1 MSKLKRFIS
10 ILMIIILLISAIQPV
25 FAVSGSGSWSGGQ
38 YASGFKTTDNQNG
51 NTGILIRKLTN
62 TATGEKRT
70 VFCAEHGVEFITGRS
85 YNGKY
90 YTVTDGTIKKACK
103 IAYFGWYKANPNYV
117 VDGGILDDS
126 WAYDLRLSYVF
137 TQQYIWE
144 TLGQSN
150 ATFIDSNIQA
160 KYVTFKQNIEDQI
173 NSIKRRPSFND
184 TTITLQAGE
193 SKTINDNNGVL
204 AGYSSVN
211 STKDGIRLVHNKGEN
226 TLTLSVDENINTESY
241 KFTDDDL
248 RSMGLIKEETQDLDS
263 NVYFEFAD
271 GVQNQLYALNY
282 NDPVALNFKL
292 NIELFGKLELT
303 KLNTNNDLVSGA
315 KFRVTGP
322 NYDKEVEVTNGKITI
337 DKLKKGTYTIKE
349 VSVPTGYLLNTK
361 AYNVEIKPNQT
372 STQAVANTEPTGE
385 ITIAKTDKYTGN
397 SPRVNGTVHHGD
409 ATLNG
414 AVYSL
419 YAGQDI
425 YNVAKTIKYFS
436 VNEKIAEYKFD
447 SNGKA
452 TIIITNDKTK
462 ANLTIDGSTLKGLPM
477 GKYYAKETTTPTG
490 YKDDTNTYN
499 LELKY
504 KDMQTSIIKIK
515 TTAEEEVK
523 RAKFNVIK
531 ISSNENKTADTIKDA
546 EFTAILSKY
555 VEHYG
560 SFDEAKKHLNEFYP
574 DEYSVFKTDE
584 NGHGLSGFLAYGE
597 YEVRETSTP
606 SDKIETVEPFYININ
621 KDSDGS
627 IKEFVENDFP
637 FESYIKLIKEDKTT
651 GKKVTLS
658 NATFKLYRL
667 NDKNQWK
674 KVYCKNGIFKVDN
687 WKTGKDGIAYTEDK
701 LKAGKYKAD
710 EIKIP
715 DGFLKLDS
723 PVEFEINRSNK
734 TLEFDKDYD
743 AYISVVLKNEQPTGT
758 LKLDKTIAIRN
769 DVDTS
774 LVDTS
779 DLSKIKFKL
788 TAKENIIDKADG
800 SVIYAKGKEVG
811 TYNLSKDGK
820 LNVEKLPMGKYELQE
835 IETLPGLV
843 LDNTKYE
850 VIFKKTDD
858 TTKVYTIEKKIKND
872 TICIEISKTDIT
884 GDKELKGAK
893 LSVIDE
899 NNKVIDSWT
908 STDKT
913 HKIEGLLVGKTYTLR
928 EEIAPDGYVKA
939 TDIKFTIENN
949 NKIQKVEM
957 IDKVVTMSK
966 KDIGGK
972 EVEGAKIQVLDKD
985 NKVIDEWTSS
995 KVEHKIKNLVENET
1009 YILHEEVAPN
1019 GYVKATDVTF
1029 KVTEDKKT
1037 QKISMIDKIVE
1048 MTKTDIGGKEV
1059 EGAKIQVLDK
1069 DNKVVDEWTSTKEEH
1084 KIKNLVENET
1094 YTLHEEVA
1102 PNGYVKATDVTFKVT
1117 EDKKTQNVSM
1127 IDKIVEISKTDITT
1141 GKELEG
1147 AKLTVTD
1154 ENGKVVD
1161 EWTSN
1166 KESHKV
1172 IGLEEGKKYTLTE
1185 TTCPYGYEQEES
1197 ITFEVSKDK
1206 ETQKIVMKDQPILKN
1221 VKVIKIDTDTKE
1233 QIKEKFVFGIYKD
1246 SECKDLIQ
1254 EVKSNKDDGF
1264 VEFKDL
1270 RYGTYYIKELKAPD
1284 GYELSNRI
1292 AKVEINDK
1300 GIFVDDNQVEE
1311 KDSTI
1316 EFNFENK
1323 HIEVPKTGD
1332 TTHIKLAAGIIIL
1345 SILGI
1350 IYVIIKFFMN
1360 RK

>member
-1 MSKLKRFIS
+1 MLKIKKIIS
-10 ILMIIILLISAIQPV
+10 ILMIMLTLLSVMQPV
-25 FAVSGSGSWSGGQ
+25 FAASGTGTWSGGQ

-62 TATGEKRT
+62 TVTGEKRT

-90 YTVTDGTIKKACK
+90 YTVTDKTIKKACK
-103 IAYFGWYKANPNYV
+103 IAYLGWYKANPYYV

-126 WAYDLRLSYVF
+126 WAYETRLSYVF
-137 TQQYIWE
+137 TQQYIWQ

-160 KYVTFKQNIEDQI
+160 RYENFKNNIESQI
-173 NSIKRRPSFND
+173 ADMERKPSFD
-184 TTITLQAGE
+184 KKTITIQAGE
-193 SKTINDNNGVL
+193 SKTIEDTNGEL
-204 AGYSSVN
+204 AKYN
-211 STKDGIRLVHNKGEN
+211 SIDRTQDGIRFKHNKGEN
-226 TLTLSVDENINTESY
+226 TLTISVDENTNLENY
-241 KFTDDDL
+241 KLSNDL
-248 RSMGLIKEETQDLDS
+248 LKSWGMIKEGTEDLDS

-282 NDPVALNFKL
+282 NDPVTLQFGLA
-292 NIELFGKLELT
+292 IELYGKLELS
-303 KLNTNNDLVSGA
+303 KLNSNGDLVSGA

-349 VSVPTGYLLNTK
+349 VSVPKGYLLNTK
-361 AYNVEIKPNQT
+361 SYNVEIKPNQT
-372 STQAVANTEPTGE
+372 STQAISNSEPTGK
-385 ITIAKTDKYTGN
+385 IILRKTDKYTGN
-397 SPRVNGTVHHGD
+397 TPRVIGTTHHGD
-409 ATLNG
+409 ASLNG
-414 AVYSL
+414 AVYSV
-419 YAGQDI
+419 YAKTDI
-425 YNVAKTIKYFS
+425 YNTAKTIQYFKA
-436 VNEKIAEYKFD
+436 NEKIAEFKFD
-447 SNGKA
+447 ANGKA
-452 TIIITNDKTK
+452 NVKVTTDTTK
-462 ANLTIDGSTLKGLPM
+462 VKLETADNTLKGLPL
-477 GKYYAKETTTPTG
+477 GDYYAKETTTPVG
-490 YKDDTNTYN
+490 YKDDTNTYDFN
-499 LELKY
+499 LSY
-504 KDMQTSIIKIK
+504 KDDKTSEIALDK
-515 TTAEEEVK
+515 TAEEEVK

-560 SFDEAKKHLNEFYP
+560 SFDEAKKHLSEFYS
-574 DEYSVFKTDE
+574 DEYSIFKTDE
-584 NGHGLSGFLAYGE
+584 NGHGISGFLAYGE

-621 KDSDGS
+621 KNSDGS
-627 IKEFVENDFP
+627 IKEFVENDLP
-637 FESYIKLIKEDKTT
+637 FESYVKLIKEDKVT

-667 NDKNQWK
+667 NDKNQWE
-674 KVYCKNGIFKVDN
+674 KVYCKNGIFKVDS
-687 WKTGKDGIAYTEDK
+687 WKTGKDGVAYTEDK

-800 SVIYAKGKEVG
+800 KVIYAKGKEVR

-820 LNVEKLPMGKYELQE
+820 LEVSKLPMGIYELQE

-850 VIFKKTDD
+850 VNFKKTDD

-872 TICIEISKTDIT
+872 TTCVEVSKTDIT

-899 NNKVIDSWT
+899 NNKIIDTWT

-939 TDIKFTIENN
+939 TNIKFNIENN
-949 NKIQKVEM
+949 NKIQKVKM

-966 KDIGGK
+966 KDIGDK
-972 EVEGAKIQVLDKD
+972 EVEGAKIQVLDK
-985 NKVIDEWTSS
+985 N
-995 KVEHKIKNLVENET
+995 
-1009 YILHEEVAPN
+1009 
-1019 GYVKATDVTF
+1019 
-1029 KVTEDKKT
+1029 
-1037 QKISMIDKIVE
+1037 
-1048 MTKTDIGGKEV
+1048 
-1059 EGAKIQVLDK
+1059 
-1069 DNKVVDEWTSTKEEH
+1069 NKVVDEWTSNKEEH

-1117 EDKKTQNVSM
+1117 EDKKTQKVSM

-1161 EWTSN
+1161 EWTSSE
-1166 KESHKV
+1166 ESHKV
-1172 IGLEEGKKYTLTE
+1172 TGLEESKKYTLTE
-1185 TTCPYGYEQEES
+1185 TTCPYGYEQAES

-1206 ETQKIVMKDQPILKN
+1206 KTQKVVMKDQPILKN

-1246 SECKDLIQ
+1246 SECKDMIQ
-1254 EVKSNKDDGF
+1254 ELKSNNGDGF

-1270 RYGTYYIKELKAPD
+1270 RYETYYIKELKAPV
-1284 GYELSNRI
+1284 GYELSNRV

-1300 GIFVDDNQVEE
+1300 GIFVDNSQVEE
-1311 KDSTI
+1311 KDGTI

-1323 HIEVPKTGD
+1323 HIEIPKTGD
-1332 TTHIKLAAGIIIL
+1332 NSHIKLAVGIIIL
-1345 SILGI
+1345 SILGLALLF
-1350 IYVIIKFFMN
+1350 IKLFKN
-1360 RK
+1360 K

>member
-1 MSKLKRFIS
+1 MLKIKKIIS
-10 ILMIIILLISAIQPV
+10 ILMIMLTLLSVMQPV
-25 FAVSGSGSWSGGQ
+25 FAASGTGTWSGGQ

-62 TATGEKRT
+62 TVTGEKRT

-90 YTVTDGTIKKACK
+90 YTVTDKTIKKACK
-103 IAYFGWYKANPNYV
+103 IAYLGWYKANPYYV

-126 WAYDLRLSYVF
+126 WAYETRLSYVF
-137 TQQYIWE
+137 TQQYIWQ

-160 KYVTFKQNIEDQI
+160 RYENFKNNIESQI
-173 NSIKRRPSFND
+173 ADMERKPSFD
-184 TTITLQAGE
+184 KKTITIQAGE
-193 SKTINDNNGVL
+193 SKTIEDTNGEL
-204 AGYSSVN
+204 AKYN
-211 STKDGIRLVHNKGEN
+211 SIDRTQDGIRFKHNKGEN
-226 TLTLSVDENINTESY
+226 TLTISVDENTNLENY
-241 KFTDDDL
+241 KLSNDL
-248 RSMGLIKEETQDLDS
+248 LKSWGMIKEGTEDLDS

-282 NDPVALNFKL
+282 NDPVTLQFGLA
-292 NIELFGKLELT
+292 IELYGKLELS
-303 KLNTNNDLVSGA
+303 KLNSNGDLVSGA

-349 VSVPTGYLLNTK
+349 VSVPKGYLLNTK
-361 AYNVEIKPNQT
+361 SYNVEIKPNQT
-372 STQAVANTEPTGE
+372 STQAISNSEPTGK
-385 ITIAKTDKYTGN
+385 IILRKTDKYTGN
-397 SPRVNGTVHHGD
+397 TPRVIGTTHHGD
-409 ATLNG
+409 ASLNG
-414 AVYSL
+414 AVYSV
-419 YAGQDI
+419 YAKTDI
-425 YNVAKTIKYFS
+425 YNTAKTIQYFKA
-436 VNEKIAEYKFD
+436 NEKIAEFKFD
-447 SNGKA
+447 ANGKA
-452 TIIITNDKTK
+452 NVKVTTDTTK
-462 ANLTIDGSTLKGLPM
+462 VKLETADNTLKGLPL
-477 GKYYAKETTTPTG
+477 GDYYAKETTTPVG
-490 YKDDTNTYN
+490 YKDDTNTYDFN
-499 LELKY
+499 LSY
-504 KDMQTSIIKIK
+504 KDDKTSEIALDK
-515 TTAEEEVK
+515 TAEEEVK

-560 SFDEAKKHLNEFYP
+560 SFDEAKKHLSEFYS
-574 DEYSVFKTDE
+574 DEYSIFKTDE
-584 NGHGLSGFLAYGE
+584 NGHGISGFLAYGE

-621 KDSDGS
+621 KNSDGS
-627 IKEFVENDFP
+627 IKEFVENDLP
-637 FESYIKLIKEDKTT
+637 FESYVKLIKEDKVT

-701 LKAGKYKAD
+701 LIAGKYKAD

-800 SVIYAKGKEVG
+800 KVIYAKGKEVR

-820 LNVEKLPMGKYELQE
+820 LEVSKLPMGIYELQE

-850 VIFKKTDD
+850 VNFKKTDD

-872 TICIEISKTDIT
+872 TTCVEVSKTDIT

-899 NNKVIDSWT
+899 NNKIIDTWT

-939 TDIKFTIENN
+939 TNIKFNIENN
-949 NKIQKVEM
+949 NKIQKVKM

-985 NKVIDEWTSS
+985 NKVVDEWTSS
-995 KVEHKIKNLVENET
+995 
-1009 YILHEEVAPN
+1009 
-1019 GYVKATDVTF
+1019 
-1029 KVTEDKKT
+1029 
-1037 QKISMIDKIVE
+1037 
-1048 MTKTDIGGKEV
+1048 
-1059 EGAKIQVLDK
+1059 
-1069 DNKVVDEWTSTKEEH
+1069 KEEH

-1117 EDKKTQNVSM
+1117 EDKKTQKILM
-1127 IDKIVEISKTDITT
+1127 IDKVVEISKTDITT

-1161 EWTSN
+1161 EWTSSE
-1166 KESHKV
+1166 ESHKV
-1172 IGLEEGKKYTLTE
+1172 TGLEESKKYTLTE
-1185 TTCPYGYEQEES
+1185 TTCPYGYEQAES

-1206 ETQKIVMKDQPILKN
+1206 KTQKVVMKDQPILKN

-1284 GYELSNRI
+1284 GYELSSRV

-1300 GIFVDDNQVEE
+1300 GIFVDNSQVEE
-1311 KDSTI
+1311 KDGTI

-1323 HIEVPKTGD
+1323 HIEIPKTGD
-1332 TTHIKLAAGIIIL
+1332 NSHIKLAVGIIIL
-1345 SILGI
+1345 SILGLALLF
-1350 IYVIIKFFMN
+1350 IKLFKN
-1360 RK
+1360 K

>member
-1 MSKLKRFIS
+1 MLKIKKIIS
-10 ILMIIILLISAIQPV
+10 ILMIMLIFLSMIQPV
-25 FAVSGSGSWSGGQ
+25 FAASGTGTWSGGQ

-51 NTGILIRKLTN
+51 STGILIRKLTN
-62 TATGEKRT
+62 TVTGEKRT

-90 YTVTDGTIKKACK
+90 YTVTDSTIKKACK
-103 IAYFGWYKANPNYV
+103 IAYLGWYKANPYYV

-126 WAYDLRLSYVF
+126 WAYETRLSYVF
-137 TQQYIWE
+137 TQQYIWQ

-160 KYVTFKQNIEDQI
+160 RYENFKKNIESQI
-173 NSIKRRPSFND
+173 ADMERKPSFNK
-184 TTITLQAGE
+184 TTITIQAGE
-193 SKTINDNNGVL
+193 SKTIEDTNGEL
-204 AGYSSVN
+204 AKYN
-211 STKDGIRLVHNKGEN
+211 SIDRAQDGIRLKHNKGEN
-226 TLTLSVDENINTESY
+226 TLTISVDENTNLENY
-241 KFTDDDL
+241 KLSNDTL
-248 RSMGLIKEETQDLDS
+248 KSWGMIKEGTEYLDT

-282 NDPVALNFKL
+282 NDPVTLQFGLA
-292 NIELFGKLELT
+292 IELYGKLELS
-303 KLNTNNDLVSGA
+303 KLNTNGDLVSGA

-349 VSVPTGYLLNTK
+349 VSVPKGYLLNTNS
-361 AYNVEIKPNQT
+361 YNVEVKANQT
-372 STQAVANTEPTGE
+372 STQAISNSEPTGK
-385 ITIAKTDKYTGN
+385 IILRKTDKYTGN
-397 SPRVNGTVHHGD
+397 TPRVIGTTHHGD
-409 ATLNG
+409 ASLDG
-414 AVYSL
+414 AVYSI
-419 YAGQDI
+419 YAKTDI
-425 YNVAKTIKYFS
+425 YNTAKTIQYFKA
-436 VNEKIAEYKFD
+436 NEKIAEFKFD
-447 SNGKA
+447 ANGKA
-452 TIIITNDKTK
+452 NVKVTTDSTK
-462 ANLTIDGSTLKGLPM
+462 VKLETSDNTLKGLPL
-477 GKYYAKETTTPTG
+477 GDYYAKETTTPVG
-490 YKDDTNTYN
+490 YKDDTNIYDFN
-499 LELKY
+499 LSY
-504 KDMQTSIIKIK
+504 KDDKTSEITLEK
-515 TTAEEEVK
+515 TAEEEVK

-531 ISSNENKTADTIKDA
+531 ISSNDNTTADTIKNA

-560 SFDEAKKHLNEFYP
+560 SFDEAKKHLSEFYP

-584 NGHGLSGFLAYGE
+584 NGHGLSGLLAFGE
-597 YEVRETSTP
+597 YEVRETITP
-606 SDKIETVEPFYININ
+606 NDRIETVEPFYININ
-621 KDSDGS
+621 KDSNGS
-627 IKEFVENDFP
+627 IKEFVENDLP
-637 FESYIKLIKEDKTT
+637 FEAYVKLIKEDKTT

-667 NDKNQWK
+667 NDKNQWE
-674 KVYCKNGIFKVDN
+674 KVYCKNGIFKVDS
-687 WKTGKDGIAYTEDK
+687 WKTGKDGVAYTEDK
-701 LKAGKYKAD
+701 LIAGKYKAD

-723 PVEFEINRSNK
+723 SVEFEINRSNK

-743 AYISVVLKNEQPTGT
+743 AYISVTLKNEQPTGT

-779 DLSKIKFKL
+779 DLSKIKFSL
-788 TAKENIIDKADG
+788 TAKENTIDKADG
-800 SVIYAKGKEVG
+800 STIYQKGKEVG

-820 LNVEKLPMGKYELQE
+820 LEISKLPMGKYEIQE

-850 VIFKKTDD
+850 VNFKKTDD
-858 TTKVYTIEKKIKND
+858 ITKVYTIDKKIKND
-872 TICIEISKTDIT
+872 ATCVEISKTDIT

-899 NNKVIDSWT
+899 NNKVIDTWT

-913 HKIEGLLVGKTYTLR
+913 HKIEGLLVEKTYTLR
-928 EEIAPDGYVKA
+928 EEIAPDGFVRA
-939 TDIKFTIENN
+939 TDINFTIENN
-949 NKIQKVEM
+949 NKIQKVKM
-957 IDKVVTMSK
+957 IDKVVEMSK
-966 KDIGGK
+966 TDIGDK
-972 EVEGAKIQVLDKD
+972 EVEGAKIQVLDK
-985 NKVIDEWTSS
+985 N
-995 KVEHKIKNLVENET
+995 
-1009 YILHEEVAPN
+1009 
-1019 GYVKATDVTF
+1019 
-1029 KVTEDKKT
+1029 
-1037 QKISMIDKIVE
+1037 
-1048 MTKTDIGGKEV
+1048 
-1059 EGAKIQVLDK
+1059 
-1069 DNKVVDEWTSTKEEH
+1069 NKVVDEWTSNKEEH

-1117 EDKKTQNVSM
+1117 EDKKTQKVSM

-1141 GKELEG
+1141 GKELED

-1161 EWTSN
+1161 EWTSSE
-1166 KESHKV
+1166 ESHKV
-1172 IGLEEGKKYTLTE
+1172 TGLEESKKYTLTE
-1185 TTCPYGYEQEES
+1185 TTCPYGYEQAES

-1206 ETQKIVMKDQPILKN
+1206 KTQKVVMKDQPILKN

-1246 SECKDLIQ
+1246 SECKDMIQ
-1254 EVKSNKDDGF
+1254 ELKSNNGDGF

-1270 RYGTYYIKELKAPD
+1270 RYETYYIKELKAPV
-1284 GYELSNRI
+1284 GYELSNRV

-1300 GIFVDDNQVEE
+1300 GIFVDNSQVEE
-1311 KDSTI
+1311 KDGTI

-1323 HIEVPKTGD
+1323 HIEIPKTGD
-1332 TTHIKLAAGIIIL
+1332 NSHIKLAVGIIIL
-1345 SILGI
+1345 SILGLALLF
-1350 IYVIIKFFMN
+1350 IKLFKN
-1360 RK
+1360 K

>member
-1 MSKLKRFIS
+1 MLKFKKIIS
-10 ILMIIILLISAIQPV
+10 LLMIIFILFTSIQPV
-25 FAVSGSGSWSGGQ
+25 LANTGTGNWTGGQ
-38 YASGFKTTDNQNG
+38 YGSQMFTTDSNNNG
-51 NTGILIRKLTN
+51 NGVLIRRLTN
-62 TATGEKRT
+62 LDTGEKHT
-70 VFCAEHGVEFITGRS
+70 VFCVEHGVRFITGNK
-85 YNGKY
+85 YEGKY
-90 YTVTDGTIKKACK
+90 YTVTDELMKKVCK
-103 IAYFGWYKANPNYV
+103 IAYFGWYKNNGGYV
-117 VDGGILDDS
+117 VDGYILSDKIVNVKK
-126 WAYDLRLSYVF
+126 SYVY

-150 ATFIDSNIQA
+150 ATFLDPTYQAEYLNYKKEIDN
-160 KYVTFKQNIEDQI
+160 QI
-173 NSIKRRPSFND
+173 NSIATKPSFDGN
-184 TTITLQAGE
+184 TITIQAGE
-193 SKTINDNNGVL
+193 SKTIVDTNGVL
-204 AGYSSVN
+204 SNYNSVDN
-211 STKDGIRLVHNKGEN
+211 TKDGVRITHTKGKNEM
-226 TLTLSVDENINTESY
+226 TIYVDENTDIEKFSLSDATAKSWGFYKDGTE
-241 KFTDDDL
+241 
-248 RSMGLIKEETQDLDS
+248 DLDS
-263 NVYFEFAD
+263 NIFFEFKD
-271 GVQNQLYALNY
+271 GIQNQLYALNY
-282 NDPVALNFKL
+282 NDPVTLKFRA
-292 NIELFGKLELT
+292 NIELFGKLELS
-303 KLNTNNDLVSGA
+303 KLNTNGDLVSGA

-322 NYDKEVEVTNGKITI
+322 NYDKEVKVTNGKITI

-361 AYNVEIKPNQT
+361 SYNVEVKANQT
-372 STQAVANTEPTGE
+372 STQAISNSEPTGK
-385 ITIAKTDKYTGN
+385 IILRKTDKYTGN
-397 SPRVNGTVHHGD
+397 TPRVIGTTHHGD
-409 ATLNG
+409 ASLDG
-414 AVYSL
+414 AIYSVY
-419 YAGQDI
+419 AKTDI
-425 YNVAKTIKYFS
+425 YNTAKTIQYFKA
-436 VNEKIAEYKFD
+436 NEKIAEFKFD
-447 SNGKA
+447 ANGKA
-452 TIIITNDKTK
+452 KVKVTTDTTK
-462 ANLTIDGSTLKGLPM
+462 VKLETADNTLKGLPL
-477 GKYYAKETTTPTG
+477 GDYYAKETTTPIG
-490 YKDDTNTYN
+490 YKDDTNTYDFN
-499 LELKY
+499 LFY
-504 KDMQTSIIKIK
+504 KDDKTSEITLEK
-515 TTAEEEVK
+515 TAEEEVK

-531 ISSNENKTADTIKDA
+531 ISSNDNTTADTIKNA

-560 SFDEAKKHLNEFYP
+560 SFDEAKKHLSEFYP

-584 NGHGLSGFLAYGE
+584 NGHGLSGLLAFGE
-597 YEVRETSTP
+597 YEVRETITP

-627 IKEFVENDFP
+627 IKEFVENDLP

-667 NDKNQWK
+667 NDKNQWE
-674 KVYCKNGIFKVDN
+674 KVTCKNGIFKTDS
-687 WKTGKDGIAYTEDK
+687 WKTGKDGVAYTEDK
-701 LKAGKYKAD
+701 LKVGKYKVD
-710 EIKIP
+710 EVKIP

-774 LVDTS
+774 LVDIS

-800 SVIYAKGKEVG
+800 RVIYAKGKEVG
-811 TYNLSKDGK
+811 TYNLTKDGK
-820 LNVEKLPMGKYELQE
+820 LEISKLPMGKYEIQE

-850 VIFKKTDD
+850 VNFKKTDD
-858 TTKVYTIEKKIKND
+858 TTKVYTIDKNVKND
-872 TICIEISKTDIT
+872 TTCVEISKTDIT

-893 LSVIDE
+893 ISVIDE
-899 NNKVIDSWT
+899 NNKVIDTWT

-928 EEIAPDGYVKA
+928 EKIAPDGFVKA

-949 NKIQKVEM
+949 NKIQKVNM
-957 IDKVVTMSK
+957 IDKV
-966 KDIGGK
+966 
-972 EVEGAKIQVLDKD
+972 
-985 NKVIDEWTSS
+985 
-995 KVEHKIKNLVENET
+995 
-1009 YILHEEVAPN
+1009 
-1019 GYVKATDVTF
+1019 
-1029 KVTEDKKT
+1029 
-1037 QKISMIDKIVE
+1037 VE

-1069 DNKVVDEWTSTKEEH
+1069 NNKVVDEWTSSKENH

-1117 EDKKTQNVSM
+1117 EDKKTQKVSM

-1154 ENGKVVD
+1154 ENGKVIN
-1161 EWTSN
+1161 EWTSS
-1166 KESHKV
+1166 KENYKV
-1172 IGLEEGKKYTLTE
+1172 TGLEEGKKYTLTE
-1185 TTCPYGYEQEES
+1185 TTCPYGYEQAES
-1197 ITFEVSKDK
+1197 ISFEVSKDK
-1206 ETQKIVMKDQPILKN
+1206 ETQKIEMKDQPILKN

-1254 EVKSNKDDGF
+1254 ELKSNNGDGF

-1270 RYGTYYIKELKAPD
+1270 RYGTYYIKELDAPN
-1284 GYELSNRI
+1284 GYAKSDRV

-1300 GIFVDDNQVEE
+1300 GIFVDGNQIEE
-1311 KDSTI
+1311 KSSTI

-1323 HIEVPKTGD
+1323 HIEIPKTD
-1332 TTHIKLAAGIIIL
+1332 DISHIELAIVMTIL
-1345 SILGI
+1345 SVIGLVYIL
-1350 IYVIIKFFMN
+1350 IKIFKN
-1360 RK
+1360 K

>member
-1 MSKLKRFIS
+1 MSKLKRFLS
-10 ILMIIILLISAIQPV
+10 ILMIIILLISVIQPV
-25 FAVSGSGSWSGGQ
+25 FAVSGTGTWSGGQ

-51 NTGILIRKLTN
+51 STGIIIRKLTN
-62 TATGEKRT
+62 TVTGEKRT

-90 YTVTDGTIKKACK
+90 YTVTDSTIKKACK
-103 IAYFGWYKANPNYV
+103 IAYLGWYKANPYYV

-126 WAYDLRLSYVF
+126 WAYETRLSYVF
-137 TQQYIWE
+137 TQQYIWQ

-160 KYVTFKQNIEDQI
+160 RYENFKKNIESQI
-173 NSIKRRPSFND
+173 ADMERKPSFNK
-184 TTITLQAGE
+184 TTITIQAGE
-193 SKTINDNNGVL
+193 SKTIEDTNGEL
-204 AGYSSVN
+204 AKYN
-211 STKDGIRLVHNKGEN
+211 SIDRAQDGIRLKHNKGEN
-226 TLTLSVDENINTESY
+226 TLTISVDENTNLENY
-241 KFTDDDL
+241 KLSNDTL
-248 RSMGLIKEETQDLDS
+248 KSWGMIKEGTEDLDS

-282 NDPVALNFKL
+282 NDPVTLQFGLA
-292 NIELFGKLELT
+292 IELYGKLELS
-303 KLNTNNDLVSGA
+303 KLNTNGDLVSGA

-349 VSVPTGYLLNTK
+349 VSVPKGYLLNTNS
-361 AYNVEIKPNQT
+361 YNVEVKANQT
-372 STQAVANTEPTGE
+372 STQAISNSEPTGK
-385 ITIAKTDKYTGN
+385 IILRKTDKYTGN
-397 SPRVNGTVHHGD
+397 TPRVIGTTHHGD
-409 ATLNG
+409 ASLDG
-414 AVYSL
+414 AVYSI
-419 YAGQDI
+419 YAKTDI
-425 YNVAKTIKYFS
+425 YNTAKTIQYFKA
-436 VNEKIAEYKFD
+436 NEKIAEFKFD
-447 SNGKA
+447 ANGKA
-452 TIIITNDKTK
+452 NVKVTTDSTK
-462 ANLTIDGSTLKGLPM
+462 VKLETSDNTLKGLPL
-477 GKYYAKETTTPTG
+477 GDYYAKETTTPVG
-490 YKDDTNTYN
+490 YKDDTNIYDFN
-499 LELKY
+499 LSY
-504 KDMQTSIIKIK
+504 KDDKTSEITLEK
-515 TTAEEEVK
+515 TAEEEVK

-531 ISSNENKTADTIKDA
+531 ISSNDNTTADTIKNA

-560 SFDEAKKHLNEFYP
+560 SFDEAKKHLSEFYP

-584 NGHGLSGFLAYGE
+584 NGHGLSGLLAFGE
-597 YEVRETSTP
+597 YEVRETITP
-606 SDKIETVEPFYININ
+606 NDRIETVEPFYININ
-621 KDSDGS
+621 KDSNGS
-627 IKEFVENDFP
+627 IKEFVENDLP
-637 FESYIKLIKEDKTT
+637 FEAYVKLIKEDKTT

-667 NDKNQWK
+667 NDKNQWE
-674 KVYCKNGIFKVDN
+674 KVYCKNGIFKVDS
-687 WKTGKDGIAYTEDK
+687 WKTGKDGVAYTEDK
-701 LKAGKYKAD
+701 LIAGKYKAD

-723 PVEFEINRSNK
+723 SVEFEINRSNK

-743 AYISVVLKNEQPTGT
+743 AYISVTLKNEQPTGT

-779 DLSKIKFKL
+779 DLSKIKFSL
-788 TAKENIIDKADG
+788 TAKENTIDKADG
-800 SVIYAKGKEVG
+800 STIYQKGKEVG

-820 LNVEKLPMGKYELQE
+820 LEISKLPMGKYEIQE

-850 VIFKKTDD
+850 VNFKKTDD
-858 TTKVYTIEKKIKND
+858 ITKVYTIDKKIKND
-872 TICIEISKTDIT
+872 ATCVEISKTDIT
-884 GDKELKGAK
+884 EDKELKGAK

-899 NNKVIDSWT
+899 NNKVIDTWT

-913 HKIEGLLVGKTYTLR
+913 HKIEGLLVEKTYTLR
-928 EEIAPDGYVKA
+928 EEIAPDGFVRA
-939 TDIKFTIENN
+939 TDINFTIENN
-949 NKIQKVEM
+949 NKIQKVKM
-957 IDKVVTMSK
+957 IDKVVEMSK
-966 KDIGGK
+966 TDIGDK
-972 EVEGAKIQVLDKD
+972 EVEGAKIQVLDK
-985 NKVIDEWTSS
+985 N
-995 KVEHKIKNLVENET
+995 
-1009 YILHEEVAPN
+1009 
-1019 GYVKATDVTF
+1019 
-1029 KVTEDKKT
+1029 
-1037 QKISMIDKIVE
+1037 
-1048 MTKTDIGGKEV
+1048 
-1059 EGAKIQVLDK
+1059 
-1069 DNKVVDEWTSTKEEH
+1069 NKVVDEWTSNKEEH

-1117 EDKKTQNVSM
+1117 EDKKTQKVSM

-1161 EWTSN
+1161 EWTSSE
-1166 KESHKV
+1166 ESHKV
-1172 IGLEEGKKYTLTE
+1172 TGLEESKKYTLTE
-1185 TTCPYGYEQEES
+1185 TTCPYGYEQAES

-1206 ETQKIVMKDQPILKN
+1206 KTQKVVMKDQPILKN

-1246 SECKDLIQ
+1246 SECKDMIQ
-1254 EVKSNKDDGF
+1254 ELKSNNGDGF

-1270 RYGTYYIKELKAPD
+1270 RYETYYIKELKAPV
-1284 GYELSNRI
+1284 GYELSNRV

-1300 GIFVDDNQVEE
+1300 GIFVDNSQVEE
-1311 KDSTI
+1311 KDGTI

-1323 HIEVPKTGD
+1323 HIEIPKTGD
-1332 TTHIKLAAGIIIL
+1332 NSHIKLAVGIIIL
-1345 SILGI
+1345 SILGLALLF
-1350 IYVIIKFFMN
+1350 IKLFKN
-1360 RK
+1360 K

>member
-1 MSKLKRFIS
+1 MLKIKKIIS
-10 ILMIIILLISAIQPV
+10 ILMIMLIFLSMIQPV
-25 FAVSGSGSWSGGQ
+25 FAASGTGTWSGGQ

-51 NTGILIRKLTN
+51 STGILIRKLTN
-62 TATGEKRT
+62 TVTGEKRT

-90 YTVTDGTIKKACK
+90 YTVTDSTIKKACK
-103 IAYFGWYKANPNYV
+103 IAYLGWYKANPYYV

-126 WAYDLRLSYVF
+126 WAYETRLSYVF
-137 TQQYIWE
+137 TQQYIWQ

-160 KYVTFKQNIEDQI
+160 RYENFKKNIESQI
-173 NSIKRRPSFND
+173 ADMERKPSFNK
-184 TTITLQAGE
+184 TTITIQAGE
-193 SKTINDNNGVL
+193 SKTIEDTNGEL
-204 AGYSSVN
+204 AKYN
-211 STKDGIRLVHNKGEN
+211 SIDRAQDGIRLKHNKGEN
-226 TLTLSVDENINTESY
+226 TLTISVDENTNLENY
-241 KFTDDDL
+241 KLSNDTL
-248 RSMGLIKEETQDLDS
+248 KSWGMIKEGTEDLDS

-282 NDPVALNFKL
+282 NDPVTLQFGLA
-292 NIELFGKLELT
+292 IELYGKLELS
-303 KLNTNNDLVSGA
+303 KLNTNGDLVSGA

-349 VSVPTGYLLNTK
+349 VSVPKGYLLNTNS
-361 AYNVEIKPNQT
+361 YNVEVKANQT
-372 STQAVANTEPTGE
+372 STQAISNSEPTGK
-385 ITIAKTDKYTGN
+385 IILRKTDKYTGN
-397 SPRVNGTVHHGD
+397 TPRVIGTTHHGD
-409 ATLNG
+409 ASLDG
-414 AVYSL
+414 AVYSI
-419 YAGQDI
+419 YAKTDI
-425 YNVAKTIKYFS
+425 YNTAKTIQYFKA
-436 VNEKIAEYKFD
+436 NEKIAEFKFD
-447 SNGKA
+447 ANGKA
-452 TIIITNDKTK
+452 NVKVTTDSTK
-462 ANLTIDGSTLKGLPM
+462 VKLETSDNTLKGLPL
-477 GKYYAKETTTPTG
+477 GDYYAKETTTPVG
-490 YKDDTNTYN
+490 YKDDTNIYDFN
-499 LELKY
+499 LSY
-504 KDMQTSIIKIK
+504 KDDKTSEITLEK
-515 TTAEEEVK
+515 TAEEEVK

-531 ISSNENKTADTIKDA
+531 ISSNDNTTADTIKNA

-560 SFDEAKKHLNEFYP
+560 SFDEAKKHLSEFYP

-584 NGHGLSGFLAYGE
+584 NGHGLSGLLAFGE
-597 YEVRETSTP
+597 YEVRETITP
-606 SDKIETVEPFYININ
+606 NDRIETVEPFYININ
-621 KDSDGS
+621 KDSNGS
-627 IKEFVENDFP
+627 IKEFVENDLP
-637 FESYIKLIKEDKTT
+637 FEAYVKLIKEDKTT

-667 NDKNQWK
+667 NDKNQWE
-674 KVYCKNGIFKVDN
+674 KVYCKNGIFKVDS
-687 WKTGKDGIAYTEDK
+687 WKTGKDGVAYTEDK
-701 LKAGKYKAD
+701 LIAGKYKAD

-723 PVEFEINRSNK
+723 SVEFEINRSNK

-743 AYISVVLKNEQPTGT
+743 AYISVTLKNEQPTGT

-779 DLSKIKFKL
+779 DLSKIKFSL
-788 TAKENIIDKADG
+788 TAKENTIDKADG
-800 SVIYAKGKEVG
+800 STIYQKGKEVG

-820 LNVEKLPMGKYELQE
+820 LEISKLPMGKYEIQE

-850 VIFKKTDD
+850 VNFKKTDD
-858 TTKVYTIEKKIKND
+858 ITKVYTIDKKIKND
-872 TICIEISKTDIT
+872 ATCVEISKTDIT

-899 NNKVIDSWT
+899 NNKVIDTWT

-913 HKIEGLLVGKTYTLR
+913 HKIEGLLVEKTYTLR
-928 EEIAPDGYVKA
+928 EEIAPDGFVRA
-939 TDIKFTIENN
+939 TDINFTIENN
-949 NKIQKVEM
+949 NKIQKVKM
-957 IDKVVTMSK
+957 IDKVVEMSK
-966 KDIGGK
+966 TDIGDK
-972 EVEGAKIQVLDKD
+972 EVEGAKIQVLDK
-985 NKVIDEWTSS
+985 N
-995 KVEHKIKNLVENET
+995 
-1009 YILHEEVAPN
+1009 
-1019 GYVKATDVTF
+1019 
-1029 KVTEDKKT
+1029 
-1037 QKISMIDKIVE
+1037 
-1048 MTKTDIGGKEV
+1048 
-1059 EGAKIQVLDK
+1059 
-1069 DNKVVDEWTSTKEEH
+1069 NKVVDEWTSNKEEH

-1117 EDKKTQNVSM
+1117 EDKKTQKVSM

-1161 EWTSN
+1161 EWTSSE
-1166 KESHKV
+1166 ESHKV
-1172 IGLEEGKKYTLTE
+1172 TGLEESKKYTLTE
-1185 TTCPYGYEQEES
+1185 TTCPYGYEQAES

-1206 ETQKIVMKDQPILKN
+1206 KTQKVVMKDQPILKN

-1246 SECKDLIQ
+1246 IECKDLIQ

-1284 GYELSNRI
+1284 GYELSSRV

-1300 GIFVDDNQVEE
+1300 GIFVDNSQVEE
-1311 KDSTI
+1311 KDGTI

-1323 HIEVPKTGD
+1323 HIEIPKTGD
-1332 TTHIKLAAGIIIL
+1332 NTHIKLAVGIIIL
-1345 SILGI
+1345 SILGLALLF
-1350 IYVIIKFFMN
+1350 IKLFKN
-1360 RK
+1360 K

>member
-1 MSKLKRFIS
+1 MLKIKKIIS
-10 ILMIIILLISAIQPV
+10 ILMIMLILSSVIQPV
-25 FAVSGSGSWSGGQ
+25 FAASGTGTWSGGQ

-51 NTGILIRKLTN
+51 STGILIRKLTN
-62 TATGEKRT
+62 TVTGEKRT

-90 YTVTDGTIKKACK
+90 YTVTDSTIKKACK
-103 IAYFGWYKANPNYV
+103 IAYLGWYKANPYYV

-126 WAYDLRLSYVF
+126 WAYETRLSYVF
-137 TQQYIWE
+137 TQQYIWQ

-160 KYVTFKQNIEDQI
+160 RYEKFKNNIESQI
-173 NSIKRRPSFND
+173 ADMERKPSFD
-184 TTITLQAGE
+184 KKTITIQAGE
-193 SKTINDNNGVL
+193 SKTIEDTNGEL
-204 AGYSSVN
+204 AKYN
-211 STKDGIRLVHNKGEN
+211 SIDRTQDGIRLKHNKGEN
-226 TLTLSVDENINTESY
+226 TLTISVDENTNLENY
-241 KFTDDDL
+241 KLSNDTL
-248 RSMGLIKEETQDLDS
+248 KSWGMIKEGTEDLDS

-282 NDPVALNFKL
+282 NDPVTLQFGLA
-292 NIELFGKLELT
+292 IELYGKLELS
-303 KLNTNNDLVSGA
+303 KLNTNGDLVSGA

-337 DKLKKGTYTIKE
+337 DKLKKGIYTIKE

-372 STQAVANTEPTGE
+372 STQAISNSEPTGK
-385 ITIAKTDKYTGN
+385 IILRKTDKYTGN
-397 SPRVNGTVHHGD
+397 TPRVNGTTHHGD
-409 ATLNG
+409 ASLDG
-414 AVYSL
+414 AVYSV
-419 YAGQDI
+419 YAKTDI
-425 YNVAKTIKYFS
+425 YNTAKTIQYFKA
-436 VNEKIAEYKFD
+436 NEKIAEFKFD
-447 SNGKA
+447 ANGKA
-452 TIIITNDKTK
+452 NVKVTTDSTK
-462 ANLTIDGSTLKGLPM
+462 VKLETSDNTLKGLPL
-477 GKYYAKETTTPTG
+477 GDYYAKETTTPVG
-490 YKDDTNTYN
+490 YKDDTNIYDFN
-499 LELKY
+499 LSY
-504 KDMQTSIIKIK
+504 KDDKTSEITLEK
-515 TTAEEEVK
+515 TAEEEVK

-531 ISSNENKTADTIKDA
+531 ISSNDNTTADTIKNA

-560 SFDEAKKHLNEFYP
+560 SFDEAKKHLSEFYP

-584 NGHGLSGFLAYGE
+584 NGHGLSGLLAFGE
-597 YEVRETSTP
+597 YEVRETITP
-606 SDKIETVEPFYININ
+606 NDRIETVEPFYININ
-621 KDSDGS
+621 KDSNGS
-627 IKEFVENDFP
+627 IKEFVENDLP
-637 FESYIKLIKEDKTT
+637 FEAYVKLIKEDKTT

-667 NDKNQWK
+667 NDKNQWE
-674 KVYCKNGIFKVDN
+674 KVYCKNGIFKVDS
-687 WKTGKDGIAYTEDK
+687 WKTGKDGVAYTEDK
-701 LKAGKYKAD
+701 LIAGKYKAD

-723 PVEFEINRSNK
+723 SVEFEINRSNK

-743 AYISVVLKNEQPTGT
+743 AYISVTLKNEQPTGT

-779 DLSKIKFKL
+779 DLSKIKFSL
-788 TAKENIIDKADG
+788 TAKENTIDKADG
-800 SVIYAKGKEVG
+800 STIYQKGKEVG

-820 LNVEKLPMGKYELQE
+820 LEISKLPMGKYEIQE

-850 VIFKKTDD
+850 VNFKKTDD
-858 TTKVYTIEKKIKND
+858 ITKVYTIDKKIKND
-872 TICIEISKTDIT
+872 ATCVEISKTDIT

-899 NNKVIDSWT
+899 NNKVIDTWT

-913 HKIEGLLVGKTYTLR
+913 HKIEGLLVEKTYTLR
-928 EEIAPDGYVKA
+928 EEIAPDGFVRA
-939 TDIKFTIENN
+939 TDINFTIENN
-949 NKIQKVEM
+949 NKIQKVKM
-957 IDKVVTMSK
+957 IDKVVEMSK
-966 KDIGGK
+966 TDIGDK
-972 EVEGAKIQVLDKD
+972 EVEGAKIQVLDK
-985 NKVIDEWTSS
+985 N
-995 KVEHKIKNLVENET
+995 
-1009 YILHEEVAPN
+1009 
-1019 GYVKATDVTF
+1019 
-1029 KVTEDKKT
+1029 
-1037 QKISMIDKIVE
+1037 
-1048 MTKTDIGGKEV
+1048 
-1059 EGAKIQVLDK
+1059 
-1069 DNKVVDEWTSTKEEH
+1069 NKVVDEWTSNKEEH

-1117 EDKKTQNVSM
+1117 EDKKTQKVSM

-1161 EWTSN
+1161 EWTSSE
-1166 KESHKV
+1166 ESHKV
-1172 IGLEEGKKYTLTE
+1172 TGLEESKKYTLTE
-1185 TTCPYGYEQEES
+1185 TTCPYGYEQAES

-1206 ETQKIVMKDQPILKN
+1206 KTQKVVMKDQPILKN

-1246 SECKDLIQ
+1246 SECKDMIQ
-1254 EVKSNKDDGF
+1254 ELKSNNGDGF

-1270 RYGTYYIKELKAPD
+1270 RYETYYIKELKAPV
-1284 GYELSNRI
+1284 GYELSNRV

-1300 GIFVDDNQVEE
+1300 GIFVDNSQVEE
-1311 KDSTI
+1311 KDGTI

-1323 HIEVPKTGD
+1323 HIEIPKTGD
-1332 TTHIKLAAGIIIL
+1332 NSHIKLAVGIIIL
-1345 SILGI
+1345 SILGLALLF
-1350 IYVIIKFFMN
+1350 IKLFKN
-1360 RK
+1360 K

>member
-1 MSKLKRFIS
+1 MLKIKKIIS
-10 ILMIIILLISAIQPV
+10 ILMIMLTLLSVMQPV
-25 FAVSGSGSWSGGQ
+25 FAASGTGTWSGGQ

-62 TATGEKRT
+62 TVTGEKRT

-90 YTVTDGTIKKACK
+90 YTVTDKTIKKACK
-103 IAYFGWYKANPNYV
+103 IAYLGWYKANPYYV

-126 WAYDLRLSYVF
+126 WAYETRLSYVF
-137 TQQYIWE
+137 TQQYIWQ

-160 KYVTFKQNIEDQI
+160 RYENFKNNIESQI
-173 NSIKRRPSFND
+173 ADMERKPSFD
-184 TTITLQAGE
+184 KKTITIQAGE
-193 SKTINDNNGVL
+193 SKTIEDTNGEL
-204 AGYSSVN
+204 AKYN
-211 STKDGIRLVHNKGEN
+211 SIDRTQDGIRFKHNKGEN
-226 TLTLSVDENINTESY
+226 TLTISVDENTNLENY
-241 KFTDDDL
+241 KLSNDL
-248 RSMGLIKEETQDLDS
+248 LKSWGMIKEGTEDLDS

-282 NDPVALNFKL
+282 NDPVTLQFGLA
-292 NIELFGKLELT
+292 IELYGKLELS
-303 KLNTNNDLVSGA
+303 KLNSNGDLVSGA

-349 VSVPTGYLLNTK
+349 VSVPKGYLLNTK
-361 AYNVEIKPNQT
+361 SYNVEIKPNQT
-372 STQAVANTEPTGE
+372 STQAISNSEPTGK
-385 ITIAKTDKYTGN
+385 IILRKTDKYTGN
-397 SPRVNGTVHHGD
+397 TPRVIGTTHHGD
-409 ATLNG
+409 ASLNG
-414 AVYSL
+414 AVYSV
-419 YAGQDI
+419 YAKTDI
-425 YNVAKTIKYFS
+425 YNTAKTIQYFKA
-436 VNEKIAEYKFD
+436 NEKIAEFKFD
-447 SNGKA
+447 ANGKA
-452 TIIITNDKTK
+452 NVKVTTDTTK
-462 ANLTIDGSTLKGLPM
+462 VKLETADNTLKGLPL
-477 GKYYAKETTTPTG
+477 GDYYAKETTTPVG
-490 YKDDTNTYN
+490 YKDDTNTYDFN
-499 LELKY
+499 LSY
-504 KDMQTSIIKIK
+504 KDDKTSEIALDK
-515 TTAEEEVK
+515 TAEEEVK

-560 SFDEAKKHLNEFYP
+560 SFDEAKKHLSEFYS
-574 DEYSVFKTDE
+574 DEYSIFKTDE
-584 NGHGLSGFLAYGE
+584 NGHGISGFLAYGE

-621 KDSDGS
+621 KNSDGS
-627 IKEFVENDFP
+627 IKEFVENDLP
-637 FESYIKLIKEDKTT
+637 FESYVKLIKEDKVT

-667 NDKNQWK
+667 NDKNQWE
-674 KVYCKNGIFKVDN
+674 KVYCKNGIFKVDS
-687 WKTGKDGIAYTEDK
+687 WKTGKDGVAYTEDK

-800 SVIYAKGKEVG
+800 KVIYAKGKEVR

-820 LNVEKLPMGKYELQE
+820 LEVSKLPMGIYELQE

-850 VIFKKTDD
+850 VNFKKTDD

-872 TICIEISKTDIT
+872 TTCVEVSKTDIT

-899 NNKVIDSWT
+899 NNKIIDTWT

-939 TDIKFTIENN
+939 TNIKFNIENN
-949 NKIQKVEM
+949 NKIQKVKM

-985 NKVIDEWTSS
+985 NKVVDEWTSS
-995 KVEHKIKNLVENET
+995 
-1009 YILHEEVAPN
+1009 
-1019 GYVKATDVTF
+1019 
-1029 KVTEDKKT
+1029 
-1037 QKISMIDKIVE
+1037 
-1048 MTKTDIGGKEV
+1048 
-1059 EGAKIQVLDK
+1059 
-1069 DNKVVDEWTSTKEEH
+1069 KEEH

-1117 EDKKTQNVSM
+1117 EDKKTQKILM
-1127 IDKIVEISKTDITT
+1127 IDKVVEISKTDITT

-1161 EWTSN
+1161 EWTSSE
-1166 KESHKV
+1166 ESHKV
-1172 IGLEEGKKYTLTE
+1172 TGLEESKKYTLTE
-1185 TTCPYGYEQEES
+1185 TTCPYGYEQAES

-1206 ETQKIVMKDQPILKN
+1206 KTQKVVMKDQPILKN

-1246 SECKDLIQ
+1246 IECKDLIQ
-1254 EVKSNKDDGF
+1254 ELKSNNGDGF

-1284 GYELSNRI
+1284 GYELSSRV

-1300 GIFVDDNQVEE
+1300 GIFVDNSQVEE
-1311 KDSTI
+1311 KDGTI

-1323 HIEVPKTGD
+1323 HIEIPKTGD
-1332 TTHIKLAAGIIIL
+1332 NSHIKLAVGIIIL
-1345 SILGI
+1345 SILGLALLF
-1350 IYVIIKFFMN
+1350 IKLFKN
-1360 RK
+1360 K